1 MNEVI
6 TYAVKLVFAVAG
18 VLITYCLVP
27 WLKEKR
33 LYDICRQ
40 FVRAAE
46 KLAANVTLDK
56 KQYVIDCLT
65 NKGIK
70 VTPAVDALI
79 EAAVEEL
86 DIAIGKAGKEKV
98 SADNA
103 DDGCGMTD

>member
-33 LYDICRQ
+33 LYDIVKQ

-65 NKGIK
+65 DKGIK

-86 DIAIGKAGKEKV
+86 DIAIGKAGKEKLPAED
-98 SADNA
+98 AD
-103 DDGCGMTD
+103 GGYGMTD

>member
-18 VLITYCLVP
+18 VLIARYLVP

-33 LYDICRQ
+33 LYDIVKQ
-40 FVRAAE
+40 FVRSAE
-46 KLAANVTLDK
+46 KLATNVTLDK

-65 NKGIK
+65 DIGIK

-86 DIAIGKAGKEKV
+86 DIALGKAAGY
-98 SADNA
+98 
-103 DDGCGMTD
+103 